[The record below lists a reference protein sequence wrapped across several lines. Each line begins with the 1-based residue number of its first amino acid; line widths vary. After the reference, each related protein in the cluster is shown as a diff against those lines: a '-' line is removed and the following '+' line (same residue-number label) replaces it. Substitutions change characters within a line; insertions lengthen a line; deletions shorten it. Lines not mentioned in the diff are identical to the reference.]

1 MKSPR
6 ASRPSWQGVETWA
19 PRPEMILGAAVVVGM
34 LLVEVWQTSRMT
46 QLCLTLDQA
55 RSECVQAN
63 ARCDYLRAATERS
76 TTRAELVP
84 LAGELGLAP
93 ADAGQ
98 IVLLPSAYLAEDRT
112 GVPRDEGSV
121 SLLAWAERM
130 SSAVVPEAKARAR
143 ADD

>member
-1 MKSPR
+1 MKSNR
-6 ASRPSWQGVETWA
+6 VSRPSWQVVETWA
-19 PRPEMILGAAVVVGM
+19 PRPEMILGAAVVLGM

-46 QLCLTLDQA
+46 QLCLAMDQT
-55 RSECVQAN
+55 RSACVQAN
-63 ARCDYLRAATERS
+63 ARCDYLRAAAERS

-98 IVLLPSAYLAEDRT
+98 IVLLPSAYLADDRT
-112 GVPRDEGSV
+112 MIPRDEGSV

-130 SSAVVPEAKARAR
+130 SSAVVPEATARAR
-143 ADD
+143 TDD